1 MSLAT
6 KLVTLRK
13 EKGLTQMELAER
25 LNVSRQAI
33 SRWEV
38 GAAVP
43 SIDNLKVLANLYGIP
58 IGYLLDET
66 SDNIT
71 NDFDQQGQPTNE
83 SITQDNKKKHRIT
96 YLILI
101 AFLLIVTFVV
111 SYLIAPH
118 PSEEDP
124 VPISQMDEDF
134 DVDSSYGT
142 FVFE

>member
-1 MSLAT
+1 MSLPT

-25 LNVSRQAI
+25 MHVSRQAV

-43 SIDNLKVLANLYGIP
+43 SIDNLRVLSNLYGIP

-66 SDNIT
+66 ANNINEESGVQEQT
-71 NDFDQQGQPTNE
+71 NNE
-83 SITQDNKKKHRIT
+83 SITQVNKKKYSIT

-101 AFLLIVTFVV
+101 ALLLIATVVV
-111 SYLIAPH
+111 SYLILSRPGK
-118 PSEEDP
+118 EEP

-134 DVDSSYGT
+134 DFDSSAGT
-142 FVFE
+142 FMFE